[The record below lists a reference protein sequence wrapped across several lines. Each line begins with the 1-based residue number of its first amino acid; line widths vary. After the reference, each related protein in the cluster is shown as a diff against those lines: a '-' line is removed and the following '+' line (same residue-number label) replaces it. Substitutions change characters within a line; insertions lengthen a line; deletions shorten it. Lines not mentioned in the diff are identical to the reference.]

1 VVRGTVR
8 KLVVYILSDDSETAA
23 LASSGSSEQSVSDRV
38 TWSVGATR
46 WRHIRLWRRSS
57 QTSYCRLFGASALLL
72 LPTRSLPHLLKLTS

>member
-46 WRHIRLWRRSS
+46 
-57 QTSYCRLFGASALLL
+57 
-72 LPTRSLPHLLKLTS
+72 